1 MESLFLIPGLGAP
14 TGLEWLQ
21 LDHVLNVRGCICGR
35 CVGKGAEVLWVIWA
49 FISYIGF
56 RNKHSSS
63 VFYWFGHISGFDP
76 KKTRTQNL
84 GIKWIYRYVY
94 IQTLTY
100 IFIFTLHTY
109 DYDNNLQYT
118 HIALLF
124 HDLGLFLGF
133 FLGEHHGHFYGFD
146 RGNATF
152 HYTCVGLTEVFG
164 SWDEQNPGWSFY
176 ITHSIHGTG
185 RFTYMNGWFLW
196 FSCR

>member
-84 GIKWIYRYVY
+84 GIKWIYRYIY
-94 IQTLTY
+94 AWQMTTY
-100 IFIFTLHTY
+100 S
-109 DYDNNLQYT
+109 LQINKSGSFDDET
-118 HIALLF
+118 GLWAVRPFPIISIGFWILSAG
-124 HDLGLFLGF
+124 LGSQLSS
-133 FLGEHHGHFYGFD
+133 
-146 RGNATF
+146 TF
-152 HYTCVGLTEVFG
+152 QKNSNRSSL
-164 SWDEQNPGWSFY
+164 DKQNSNPLN
-176 ITHSIHGTG
+176 H
-185 RFTYMNGWFLW
+185 
-196 FSCR
+196 